1 MRLCSKLKILAISA
15 YKIAIDKIPKK
26 NAKKYVAIG
35 LPWTSQKYSIYI
47 IRVGK
52 YYKKQPLV

>member
-26 NAKKYVAIG
+26 NAKKYFAIG
-35 LPWTSQKYSIYI
+35 FPWTNQKYSI
-47 IRVGK
+47 
-52 YYKKQPLV
+52 